1 MHAGV
6 SARNR
11 LWSSL
16 SLLKGF
22 LLGCYWVVIG
32 RWSRDGN
39 VGESRFGGESA
50 AKGLTEGFGIA
61 GLVTV
66 VGKLGVVLLDEGCE
80 VLACGGVAREVGLL
94 ADEADGFGDSCE
106 AVTRT
111 DLCGREDVR
120 RRFACDD
127 SSEVAVTGDVDGF
140 GASVGKGSARE
151 RAGDGVEEGGE
162 FYFSHRVRHSRRTD
176 RLRL

>member
-50 AKGLTEGFGIA
+50 AKGLTKGFGIA

-66 VGKLGVVLLDEGCE
+66 VGELGVVLLDEGCE
-80 VLACGGVAREVGLL
+80 VLACGGVAREVGSE

-111 DLCGREDVR
+111 DLCGREDVG
-120 RRFACDD
+120 RRFAGDD
-127 SSEVAVTGDVDGF
+127 SSEVAVTGDVNGL

-151 RAGDGVEEGGE
+151 RAGDGVEKG
-162 FYFSHRVRHSRRTD
+162 
-176 RLRL
+176 